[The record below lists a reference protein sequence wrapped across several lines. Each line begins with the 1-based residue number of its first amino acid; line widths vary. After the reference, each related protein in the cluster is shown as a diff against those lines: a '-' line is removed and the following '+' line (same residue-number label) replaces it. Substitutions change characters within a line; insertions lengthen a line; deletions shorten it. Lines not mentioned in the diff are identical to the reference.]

1 GGTMTMDFSDI
12 LASTLHDTKNSLGLL
27 LNNLEE
33 IIADCRQKECSSHIE
48 FYKLQYEIKRLN
60 HGLIRLLS
68 LYKAEK
74 SQLAVNID
82 YHSIK
87 DILED
92 AVVQHKA
99 LLNGK
104 GIKIEIDCDF
114 ALFWALDRN
123 LISGVLDN
131 IINNSFRYSKE
142 MVKISSLV
150 ENGYLVIK
158 IEDDGTGYPPSML
171 FNENNNPVH
180 PHFKKEINFYSGSTG
195 LGIYFS
201 TMVAAVHNKNN
212 KNGFISIT
220 NGGTL
225 NGGVFSIYIP

>member
-1 GGTMTMDFSDI
+1 MTDKMDFSDI

-27 LNNLEE
+27 FNNLED
-33 IIADCRQKECSSHIE
+33 IIDNCREQKCPSHVE

-60 HGLIRLLS
+60 HSLIRLLS

-74 SQLAVNID
+74 SQLAINID
-82 YHSIK
+82 YHSLR

-92 AVVQHKA
+92 ASVQHES
-99 LLNGK
+99 LLNAR
-104 GIKIEIDCDF
+104 GITIETDCDP

-123 LISGVLDN
+123 LIAGVLDN
-131 IINNSFRYSKE
+131 VINNSFRYTKE
-142 MVKISSLV
+142 KVKISSFV
-150 ENGYLVIK
+150 ENGYLVMR
-158 IEDDGTGYPPSML
+158 IEDDGAGYPPSML
-171 FNENNNPVH
+171 FNEKNNPE
-180 PHFKKEINFYSGSTG
+180 FKKGIDFQTGSTG

-201 TMVAAVHNKNN
+201 VMVSAMHKNN
-212 KNGFISIT
+212 EKSGFISIA

>member
-1 GGTMTMDFSDI
+1 MDFSDI

-27 LNNLEE
+27 LNNLEN
-33 IIADCRQKECSSHIE
+33 IIVDCRQKECTSHIE

-82 YHSIK
+82 YHSIG

-92 AVVQHKA
+92 AAIQHEG
-99 LLNGK
+99 LLNGR
-104 GIKIEIDCDF
+104 GIKIEIDCDSD
-114 ALFWALDRN
+114 LFWALDCN
-123 LISGVLDN
+123 LIAGVLDN

-142 MVKISSLV
+142 MVRISSYV
-150 ENGYLVIK
+150 ENGYLAIR

-171 FNENNNPVH
+171 FNEKNNPNY
-180 PHFKKEINFYSGSTG
+180 KKGIDFLTGSTG

-201 TMVAAVHNKNN
+201 TMVAAVHK
-212 KNGFISIT
+212 KNGKTGYISIT